1 MNNIGKMFE
10 LTCLFYNFSY
20 EFQMEATTSLSEP
33 NPKRQRIMIICGDDD
48 ILKQIEKLND
58 RASSK
63 AIIFDTSKEDIR
75 ISAQSSGTVTNELFL
90 FFTRLNKNCFQ
101 VDYGTT

>member
-1 MNNIGKMFE
+1 
-10 LTCLFYNFSY
+10 LFYNFSY
-20 EFQMEATTSLSEP
+20 EFQMETTTSLSEP